1 MSLSSLPNKKYI
13 KLLRKWL
20 FGVLFW
26 VVVVVSFIYPFVA
39 EKGSF
44 TQGDS
49 VKEIAAGIPDFK
61 VYKNTKKK
69 KRAFFN
75 YLLPEVKRQNERIMQ
90 MRVWLLGIRTEIL
103 HDMELHR
110 SDEATLDVLSEQYK
124 VEADSWSV
132 EKIDELLMKVDVIPQ
147 ELVLVQ
153 AANESAWGTSRFA
166 RKGYNFFGLWCFKK
180 GCGFVP
186 SRRNAGAEHEVAKF
200 DDLSHAVSTYL
211 TNLNRHPAYAS
222 LRNIRHQ
229 LRDKQQPITA
239 EALADGLM
247 SYSERGQAY
256 IDELNDMIRI
266 NRAYISE

>member
-1 MSLSSLPNKKYI
+1 MSLSSLRNNKRF
-13 KLLRKWL
+13 KLLKKC
-20 FGVLFW
+20 FAVSLFW
-26 VVVVVSFIYPFVA
+26 TVATVSFIYPFVS
-39 EKGSF
+39 EKGAF
-44 TQGDS
+44 TLDDDVGD
-49 VKEIAAGIPDFK
+49 IAKGIPDFK
-61 VYKNTKKK
+61 SYTNTKEK

-75 YLLPEVKRQNERIMQ
+75 YLRPEVKRQNERIMQ
-90 MRVWLLGIRTEIL
+90 TRVWLLGIRTEML
-103 HDMELHR
+103 HDMELHS
-110 SDEATLDVLSEQYK
+110 SDEKTLGELSEQYK
-124 VEADSWSV
+124 VATESWSV
-132 EKIDELLMKVDVIPQ
+132 SDIDKLLMRVDVIPQ

-166 RKGYNFFGLWCFKK
+166 RKGYNFFGLWCFQK

-186 SRRNAGAEHEVAKF
+186 SRRNDDAAHEVAKF
-200 DDLSHAVSTYL
+200 KDLSHAVSTYL
-211 TNLNRHPAYAS
+211 TNLNRHPAYAR
-222 LRNIRHQ
+222 LRDIRHQ

>member
-1 MSLSSLPNKKYI
+1 MSLSSLPNKKHFKRFRRHLI
-13 KLLRKWL
+13 S
-20 FGVLFW
+20 GVFW
-26 VVVVVSFIYPFVA
+26 TVAVVSLIYPFVS
-39 EKGSF
+39 EKGRF
-44 TQGDS
+44 TTSDD
-49 VKEIAAGIPDFK
+49 VNEIARGIPDFK
-61 VYKNTKKK
+61 AYTDTKDK

-75 YLLPEVKRQNERIMQ
+75 YLLPEVKRQNARVMQ
-90 MRVWLLGIRTEIL
+90 TRVWLLGIRTEIL
-103 HDMELHR
+103 HDMDLHA
-110 SDEATLDVLSEQYK
+110 SDKATLDELAQQYK
-124 VEADSWSV
+124 VNAREWSV
-132 EKIDELLMKVDVIPQ
+132 GAVDKLLMKVDVIPQ

-166 RKGYNFFGLWCFKK
+166 RQGYNFFGLWCFQK

-186 SRRNAGAEHEVAKF
+186 SRRNSGAEHEVAKF
-200 DDLSHAVSTYL
+200 TNLSHAVSTYL
-211 TNLNRHPAYAS
+211 TNLNRHPAYER
-222 LRNIRHQ
+222 LRDIRNQ